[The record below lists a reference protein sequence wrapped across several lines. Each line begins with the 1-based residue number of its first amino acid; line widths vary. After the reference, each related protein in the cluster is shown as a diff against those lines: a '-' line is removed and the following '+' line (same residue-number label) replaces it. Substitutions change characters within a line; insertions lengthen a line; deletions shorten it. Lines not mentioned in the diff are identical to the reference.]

1 MAKSATD
8 QLSLTEQAY
17 DAIHADILSGEL
29 AAGSKLRIDTL
40 KERYSIGP
48 TPLREALAKLSA
60 IGFVN
65 SERNRGFSI
74 PDLTLA
80 DLRDITNQRKLV
92 EISAL
97 RQSIAQHDEE
107 FEAELVA
114 AYFKLSRLDDG
125 MRANDLAIL
134 ADWEDRHRAFHQTL
148 IKGSRS
154 PWLIRFQSVLYDQAD
169 RYRRQYIPRTRLPD
183 DVFDDHQQ
191 LLDATL
197 ARDADTACALLDT
210 HIERVYGIAAKSG
223 LFS

>member
-1 MAKSATD
+1 MAKTASD
-8 QLSLTEQAY
+8 QPSLTEIAY
-17 DAIHADILSGEL
+17 DAIYADILSGDL

-40 KERYSIGP
+40 KEKYSIGP

-60 IGFVN
+60 IGFVQ

-74 PDLTLA
+74 PELTLA

-97 RQSIAQHDEE
+97 RQSIAQQDEE

-114 AYFKLSRLDDG
+114 AYYRLSRLDDG
-125 MRANDLAIL
+125 MRNNDTEIL
-134 ADWEDRHRAFHQTL
+134 TDWEDRHRTFHQTL
-148 IKGSRS
+148 IQGSRS

-169 RYRRQYIPRTRLPD
+169 RYRRQYMPTTRLPEE
-183 DVFDDHQQ
+183 VFDDHKQI
-191 LLDATL
+191 LDATL

-210 HIERVYGIAAKSG
+210 HIERVYGIGSQSG
-223 LFS
+223 LFR